1 MGARLPWGRTVR
13 RLLIPA
19 VSLAVVCFCA
29 SVALACPSCRAS
41 LASGDTQSGGD
52 LVAGYFWSIL
62 FMMSMPFTLLGT
74 FSGYMYWQVRRARDE
89 HPSRDD
95 WPQAP
100 DAD

>member
-1 MGARLPWGRTVR
+1 MR

-19 VSLAVVCFCA
+19 VSLAVVCLFA
-29 SVALACPSCRAS
+29 SVATACPSCRAA

-89 HPSRDD
+89 QPSRNDR
-95 WPQAP
+95 PQAP
-100 DAD
+100 GAG